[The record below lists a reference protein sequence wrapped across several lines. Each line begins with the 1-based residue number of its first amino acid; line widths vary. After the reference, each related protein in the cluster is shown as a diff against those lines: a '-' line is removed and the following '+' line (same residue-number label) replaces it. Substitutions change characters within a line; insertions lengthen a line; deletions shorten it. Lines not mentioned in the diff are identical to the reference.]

1 MEFHLFYYQIINHIL
16 NKKINNFINNLSI
29 IYIWNFIN
37 FVNNITL
44 YKIIVQKIKI
54 YECKLVKWLVVK
66 IEFEEKKEFCT
77 YNYMLL
83 NQFCNR
89 DRVLILT

>member
-1 MEFHLFYYQIINHIL
+1 M
-16 NKKINNFINNLSI
+16 
-29 IYIWNFIN
+29 
-37 FVNNITL
+37 

-89 DRVLILT
+89 DRVIILT